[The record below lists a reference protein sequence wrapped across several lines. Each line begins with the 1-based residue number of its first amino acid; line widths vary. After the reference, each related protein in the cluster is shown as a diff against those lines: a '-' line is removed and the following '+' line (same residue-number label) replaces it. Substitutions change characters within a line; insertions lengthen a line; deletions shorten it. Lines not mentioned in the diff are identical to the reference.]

1 MIQLDKH
8 VSFLNKAEL
17 LEILESAP
25 DNSKITIDGTVNESM
40 DHDVEEV
47 INSFADR
54 AEDKKIELE
63 LTGMNA

>member
-1 MIQLDKH
+1 
-8 VSFLNKAEL
+8 SFLNKAEL